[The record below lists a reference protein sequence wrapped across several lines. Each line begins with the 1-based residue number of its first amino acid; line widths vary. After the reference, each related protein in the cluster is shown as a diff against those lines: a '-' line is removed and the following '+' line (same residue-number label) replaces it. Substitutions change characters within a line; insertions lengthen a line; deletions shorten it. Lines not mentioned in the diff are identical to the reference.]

1 MQVETHR
8 ELVTV
13 RGDQLAVRRRERV
26 LALEPA
32 SVGRDRKST
41 RLNSSHQII
50 SYAVFCLEQ
59 KSTRLNSS
67 HQIISY
73 AVFCLE
79 KKSTCTSYSHPIVSF
94 AVECGSKGNGNV
106 RSGYHCMKAS
116 HKDCV
121 CRCP

>member
-73 AVFCLE
+73 AVFCL
-79 KKSTCTSYSHPIVSF
+79 KQKSTRLNYSHQIHSYAGF
-94 AVECGSKGNGNV
+94 CLNRN
-106 RSGYHCMKAS
+106 RQQLNTNT
-116 HKDCV
+116 
-121 CRCP
+121 

>member
-73 AVFCLE
+73 AVFCL
-79 KKSTCTSYSHPIVSF
+79 KKNRTNHHTSHKIVSNT
-94 AVECGSKGNGNV
+94 ALRLPSQHIATPTRRVYV
-106 RSGYHCMKAS
+106 YRRAI
-116 HKDCV
+116 
-121 CRCP
+121 